1 MYLENIK
8 QQLTTKQDEAQNN
21 TRFDGCLELTKNSV
35 GCSTAEISDQLLD
48 CYHILSVEENKCFDL
63 LQSQH

>member
-21 TRFDGCLELTKNSV
+21 TRFDGILELTKHSA
-35 GCSTAEISDQLLD
+35 GCGTAEKSNQLLA
-48 CYHILSVEENKCFDL
+48 CYHILSVEEKKCFDL